1 MNIRRQKERQT
12 GRQDIPTS
20 PDCISREI
28 YVTDN
33 LVKHSPVFQESWII
47 HINKF
52 ILPFLVHSSIF

>member
-12 GRQDIPTS
+12 GKQDIPTS

-33 LVKHSPVFQESWII
+33 LIEYSSVFQKSWIRYQEI
-47 HINKF
+47 YF
-52 ILPFLVHSSIF
+52 ILFSTL